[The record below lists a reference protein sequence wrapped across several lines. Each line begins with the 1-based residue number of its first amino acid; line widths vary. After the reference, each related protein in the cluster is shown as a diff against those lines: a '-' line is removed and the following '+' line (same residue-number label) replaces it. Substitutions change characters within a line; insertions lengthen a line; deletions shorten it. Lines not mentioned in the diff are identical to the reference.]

1 MKNDIYG
8 YIGGILSSL
17 IFFPQIFKI
26 VKTKQ
31 SDDIS
36 YMTIIISNVASIFI
50 LLYSIENAILPMI
63 VSSIIGLSSRFF
75 VIILKLKYDTKKYSY
90 CICDNT

>member
-1 MKNDIYG
+1 MNFASIY
-8 YIGGILSSL
+8 SS
-17 IFFPQIFKI
+17 KS

-36 YMTIIISNVASIFI
+36 YMTIIISNIASIFI
-50 LLYSIENAILPMI
+50 LLYSIENEILPMI

-75 VIILKLKYDTKKYSY
+75 VIILKLKYDTKKYTY